1 MVVRVVYEQPYRP
14 HKVFHRRA
22 GNGSS
27 KNVAEHNI
35 ITRQKFVQVGHV
47 IMTTQVTGG
56 TGVTWG
62 WHTSNRAR
70 GE

>member
-14 HKVFHRRA
+14 P
-22 GNGSS
+22 SS